1 MTVILSLMN
10 VKLSLILIFTN
21 IDFLFKCKMAISIK
35 FHLNASLY
43 TRDPQ
48 ETDLGRKII
57 QQGILLM
64 DKIGF
69 EAFTFKALAIEIGS
83 TEKSIY
89 RYFSNKHLLLL
100 FLTSWYWEWVHYLID
115 LNNTNIDDPHLKL
128 KLTIRN
134 IVLAN
139 SENQLNEYVNE
150 NVLHRLIINEGSK
163 AYHTC
168 MVDDEN
174 KVGLFHSY
182 KSLVNRVADII
193 RDVKADFPYT
203 VSLASSLF
211 DMANNQIYFAQHLP
225 KMTDLSN
232 QKGNEEELIEML
244 EFFTEKLLN
253 LKN

>member
-1 MTVILSLMN
+1 
-10 VKLSLILIFTN
+10 
-21 IDFLFKCKMAISIK
+21 MAISIK
-35 FHLNASLY
+35 FQLNASLY

-57 QQGILLM
+57 QQSILLM
-64 DKIGF
+64 DRIGF
-69 EAFTFKALAIEIGS
+69 EAFTFKALANEIGS

-115 LNNTNIDDPHLKL
+115 LNNTNIEDPHLKL

-139 SENQLNEYVNE
+139 SENRLNEYVNE
-150 NVLHRLIINEGSK
+150 SILHRLIINEGSK
-163 AYHTC
+163 SYHTS

-174 KVGLFHSY
+174 KVGLFLSY
-182 KSLVNRVADII
+182 KSLVNKVAVLI
-193 RDVKADFPYT
+193 REVRADFPYA

-225 KMTDLSN
+225 KMTDLSS

-244 EFFTEKLLN
+244 EYFSFKLLS
-253 LKN
+253 